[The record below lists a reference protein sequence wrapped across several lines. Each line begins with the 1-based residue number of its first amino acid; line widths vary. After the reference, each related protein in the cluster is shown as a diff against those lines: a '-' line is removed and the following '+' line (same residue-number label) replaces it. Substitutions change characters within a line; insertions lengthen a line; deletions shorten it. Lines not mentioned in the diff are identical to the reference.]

1 VKWLKHVVPICE
13 SQPIVRTREK
23 GGKRE
28 GERNLREKKT
38 FTESQKWVSSSLRA
52 GTEKRSVFSTP
63 YLGLRDARPELSG
76 KGTGLERILRA
87 LRTPGSPSSAV
98 FFPPFTT
105 ASLPLPG
112 RLQNWLC
119 SRKWRRHANH
129 NAERGASSAA
139 AAGEWSGVEEPRVGL
154 HALQMPVHVSLPW
167 EAGLLCGSPVEKQL

>member
-1 VKWLKHVVPICE
+1 M
-13 SQPIVRTREK
+13 R
-23 GGKRE
+23 GG
-28 GERNLREKKT
+28 GET

-98 FFPPFTT
+98 FFFPPFTT

-129 NAERGASSAA
+129 NAEWGASSAA
-139 AAGEWSGVEEPRVGL
+139 AAGEWSGMEEPRAGL
-154 HALQMPVHVSLPW
+154 HALRMPVRVSLPW
-167 EAGLLCGSPVEKQL
+167 EAGLLCGSRETAVGETRCES